1 MKENEIMQKAQVLFF
16 EHLAGRGLKKDTI
29 RRKMLE
35 LRRFFA
41 YLIHK
46 ERTDLRAVG
55 SGEIE
60 EYFLALKEKGL
71 SSSTLITARSML
83 RDLFYALLKHELI
96 LINPME
102 LTEILIRER
111 GAERV
116 VLGEGEMKRL
126 LDSIRTHTGGGIRD
140 RALFELLYVAGLRNS
155 EVVHL
160 DVEDVDFSLNEVL
173 IREGKGNKDRIVP
186 LGSVCKR
193 FLWDWVKEARA
204 WFLSSKQD
212 SRALFINRRGE
223 RIASS
228 TVRYLLK
235 RYLQE
240 AGIRK
245 LGVTP
250 HSIRHSCATHLLMHG
265 ADIRYVQE
273 LLGHESLDTTV
284 VYTRQVVDG
293 LKRMHRMYH
302 PRENEL
308 YREDV

>member
-1 MKENEIMQKAQVLFF
+1 M
-16 EHLAGRGLKKDTI
+16 
-29 RRKMLE
+29 
-35 LRRFFA
+35 
-41 YLIHK
+41 
-46 ERTDLRAVG
+46 
-55 SGEIE
+55 S
-60 EYFLALKEKGL
+60 
-71 SSSTLITARSML
+71 
-83 RDLFYALLKHELI
+83 
-96 LINPME
+96 
-102 LTEILIRER
+102 
-111 GAERV
+111 
-116 VLGEGEMKRL
+116 
-126 LDSIRTHTGGGIRD
+126 
-140 RALFELLYVAGLRNS
+140 ELLYVAGLRNS

-186 LGSVCKR
+186 LGQICKR
-193 FLWDWVKEARA
+193 FLWNWVKEARA

-212 SRALFINRRGE
+212 SGALFINRRGE

-235 RYLQE
+235 RHLQE

-245 LGVTP
+245 PGVTP

-273 LLGHESLDTTV
+273 LLGHDSLDTTV
-284 VYTRQVVDG
+284 VYTPQIADG